1 MYKSIKKHFK
11 AIKREVKKLKS
22 KNGSEKIIS
31 LFDDTKTSKLNYYF
45 DLFLIFLIL
54 ISCGLYV
61 LLTYLDPGS
70 IEYKIVFAF
79 ETLLILA
86 FTAEYFIRIKI
97 EKKVSD
103 YATSWYGIVDLIT
116 ILPFWLSLFTP
127 AVGLQFF
134 RILRVF
140 KLYRF
145 FKKYF
150 DEKKIKRETASKI
163 LITKMIFTLGA
174 LIFISSGLIFT
185 FESPVNNSINSFD
198 DALYFSLVTIT
209 TVGFGDI
216 TPITKAGRFVVMI
229 IVLSSI
235 FLIPVYLASLLRSFI
250 STSDKQSITCK
261 NCGLKYHDKNAVHC
275 KMCGEVIYQEY
286 DGQ

>member
-1 MYKSIKKHFK
+1 MYKSIKKH
-11 AIKREVKKLKS
+11 IKRIRKEI
-22 KNGSEKIIS
+22 KNFREKDSGEKIDL
-31 LFDDTKTSKLNYYF
+31 LFDDTKTSRLNYYF

-54 ISCGLYV
+54 LSCASYV
-61 LLTYLDPGS
+61 LLTYLDPTS
-70 IEYKIVFAF
+70 IAYKVTFAL
-79 ETLLILA
+79 EAILMLG
-86 FTAEYFIRIKI
+86 FTIEYFIRIKV
-97 EKKVSD
+97 EKNISD
-103 YATSWYGIVDLIT
+103 YATSWYGIVDLLT
-116 ILPFWLSLFTP
+116 IVPFWLSLFTP
-127 AVGLQFF
+127 LAGMQFF

-150 DEKKIKRETASKI
+150 DESKIKKDVASKI
-163 LITKMIFTLGA
+163 LITKMVFTLGA
-174 LIFISSGLIFT
+174 LLFISSGLIYT
-185 FESPVNNSINSFD
+185 FESPINEDINTFD

-216 TPITKAGRFVVMI
+216 TPITKAGRLVVMI

-235 FLIPVYLASLLRSFI
+235 FLIPVYLASLLRAFMSN
-250 STSDKQSITCK
+250 SDKQSVTCK